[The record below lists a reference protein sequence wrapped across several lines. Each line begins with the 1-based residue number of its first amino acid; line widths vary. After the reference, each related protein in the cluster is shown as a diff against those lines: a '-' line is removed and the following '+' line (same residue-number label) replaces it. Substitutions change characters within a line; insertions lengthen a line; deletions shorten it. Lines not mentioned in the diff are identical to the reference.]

1 MRSTTAALTALL
13 AATLTTA
20 PGAATPITL
29 TTAKV
34 TVDGNSTLH
43 PWTAS
48 STTVNVIAV
57 ELAAGGEGDV
67 LEQALEPGALKA
79 FAVAIPVLSLS
90 SPKDG
95 IDKNMH
101 KALKVEQHAEI
112 TYRLRALVAEGGGY
126 KAVGLLTVAGVE
138 REASLQLQIQ
148 RKGASLAITGTTDL
162 FMTDYAI
169 QPPKAMLG
177 MLKTDP
183 KVQIRIELEL
193 GVATT

>member
-101 KALKVEQHAEI
+101 KALKAQEHPEI
-112 TYRLRALVAEGGGY
+112 RFRVTEVQEAAEGY
-126 KAVGLLTVAGVE
+126 RAIGLLTIAGVE
-138 REASLQLQIQ
+138 KEVALDLQVQ
-148 RKGASLAITGTTDL
+148 RKGDTLGVTGTTSL
-162 FMTDYAI
+162 VMTTFGVT
-169 QPPKAMLG
+169 PPKAMMG
-177 MLKTDP
+177 MIKTDP
-183 KVQIRIELEL
+183 KIQIRVELLL
-193 GVATT
+193 GI